1 MSYQVKEIFLTLQ
14 GEGHHTG
21 RVAVFCRFSG
31 CNLWSGQEK
40 DRQTALC
47 PFCDTDFVGV
57 DGERGGK
64 YERLDLVQAICV
76 CWSEKISSVA
86 HRFVVLTGGE
96 PALQVDEDLVEAL
109 QQAGFFVAMETNG
122 SLAVPENIDWIC
134 VSPKTGVRLQQQSGQ
149 ELKLVYPQQGIRPED
164 YLALDFEYFYLQP
177 IDSDTLPQSLST
189 ALDYCFRHPQWSL
202 RTQTHKQI
210 GIP

>member
-21 RVAVFCRFSG
+21 RVAVFCRFAG
-31 CNLWSGQEK
+31 CNLWSGQEQ

-47 PFCDTDFVGV
+47 QFCDTDFVGIN
-57 DGERGGK
+57 GERGGK
-64 YERLDLVQAICV
+64 YERFELVQAISA
-76 CWSEKISSVA
+76 CWSEKNASAA

-96 PALQVDEDLVEAL
+96 PALQVDKALVESL
-109 QQAGFFVAMETNG
+109 QQNGFFVAIETNG
-122 SLAVPENIDWIC
+122 SLCVPENIDWVC
-134 VSPKTGVRLQQQSGQ
+134 VSPKVGVRLQQQSGQ
-149 ELKLVYPQQGIRPED
+149 ELKLVYPQQGIQPEH

-177 IDSDTLPQSLST
+177 IDSEAFPQSLKV
-189 ALDYCFRHPQWSL
+189 ALDYCVNHPRWSL

>member
-31 CNLWSGQEK
+31 CNLWSGQER
-40 DRQTALC
+40 DRKEARCQ
-47 PFCDTDFVGV
+47 FCDTDFVGV
-57 DGERGGK
+57 DGVRGGK
-64 YERLDLVQAICV
+64 YERFELIQAICA
-76 CWSEKISSVA
+76 CWSERNSSVA

-96 PALQVDEDLVEAL
+96 PALQVDEAFVADL
-109 QQAGFFVAMETNG
+109 QQEGFFVALETNG
-122 SLAVPENIDWIC
+122 SLVVPKNIDWIC
-134 VSPKTGVRLQQQSGQ
+134 VSPKVGVPLQQLSGQ
-149 ELKLVYPQQGIRPED
+149 ELKLVYPQQGVLPEN
-164 YLALDFEYFYLQP
+164 YLELDFEFFYLQP
-177 IDSDTLPQSLST
+177 LDSQALPQSLEI
-189 ALDYCFRHPQWSL
+189 AVDYCLRHPQWSL